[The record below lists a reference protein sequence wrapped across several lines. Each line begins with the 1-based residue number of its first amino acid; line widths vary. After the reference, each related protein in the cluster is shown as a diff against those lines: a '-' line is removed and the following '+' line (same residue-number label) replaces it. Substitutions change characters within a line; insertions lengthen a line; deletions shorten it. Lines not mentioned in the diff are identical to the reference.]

1 MKCPKCGSET
11 GDYQRHLFG
20 TNGGGAWCYKCNE
33 YVHIQVRFT
42 KCDHEEKVGGEKCP
56 KCGSEMLYQTETLK
70 RLLRWVCSNQD
81 CRYEEKVG
89 GEGK

>member
-1 MKCPKCGSET
+1 VNCPKCGSET

-42 KCDHEEKVGGEKCP
+42 KCDHEEKVGGEK
-56 KCGSEMLYQTETLK
+56 
-70 RLLRWVCSNQD
+70 D
-81 CRYEEKVG
+81 EE
-89 GEGK
+89 

>member
-1 MKCPKCGSET
+1 MKCPNCGSENVEV
-11 GDYQRHLFG
+11 
-20 TNGGGAWCYKCNE
+20 NGLYYKCRDCRQLDDSTFSMIMEACN
-33 YVHIQVRFT
+33 
-42 KCDHEEKVGGEKCP
+42 HEEKVGGEKCP